1 MATPFK
7 MKGFSGF
14 KESPAK
20 QEDFTK
26 TGQRKYVKYNS
37 AGNRIDMMGSE
48 HTTKARANK
57 NTIGSPKNTVKS
69 KLPKNFNKT
78 GASKASKIAQYLG
91 KGSKFLASKGLGI
104 AGLVLG
110 STKTATADQPKGNQK
125 KKGSYTGDFTKLRK

>member
-57 NTIGSPKNTVKS
+57 NTIGSPKKTVKS
-69 KLPKNFNKT
+69 KLPKNFNIT
-78 GASKASKIAQYLG
+78 GTSKASKIAQYLG
-91 KGSKFLASKGLGI
+91 KGSKFLGGKALGVAGMMMATSSK
-104 AGLVLG
+104 
-110 STKTATADQPKGNQK
+110 ADQPKGKAK
-125 KKGSYTGDFTKLRK
+125 KKGSYTDDFTKKK